1 MPERSVAVLDTTVAA
16 ARVSRTRGCALRAYE
31 DPTGEDVDLDSN
43 VFDSGGD
50 QRTAYLTA
58 SITEYATAHSVDL
71 SIDHRSDDKRTL
83 VIPGRDR
90 CHCARIGSEHI
101 LRWLEACCDLGNAV
115 IAPDC
120 GYFAQQSHVEHTL
133 SIWADSIPPA

>member
-50 QRTAYLTA
+50 QRTAYLA
-58 SITEYATAHSVDL
+58 AIITEYATAHGVGL
-71 SIDHRSDDKRTL
+71 RIDHRFDDKRTL
-83 VIPGRDR
+83 VIPDRDR
-90 CHCARIGSEHI
+90 CQCALVSVRSTFSDGWK
-101 LRWLEACCDLGNAV
+101 RAANWV
-115 IAPDC
+115 PR
-120 GYFAQQSHVEHTL
+120 
-133 SIWADSIPPA
+133 